1 VRGAAGADAALPAAA
16 AAALGKGESVPKIT
30 YRNLSGYK
38 YALMEPYV
46 YETEFSLPKAI
57 AETHGWVKLNAS
69 GRLSLKQGYA
79 WDGPSGP
86 TLDTK
91 DFMRGSLVH
100 DALYQLMRLKLLSG
114 RLRKRADVLLWMI
127 CLEDGMPKARA
138 NYVYHAV
145 RAFGA
150 SAARP
155 PRKPKKVRITAP

>member
-1 VRGAAGADAALPAAA
+1 M
-16 AAALGKGESVPKIT
+16 PKIT
-30 YRNLSGYK
+30 YRSLSGYK
-38 YALMEPYV
+38 YALLEPYV
-46 YETEFSLPKAI
+46 YETEFAVPAAVASP
-57 AETHGWVKLNAS
+57 HGWVKLNVT
-69 GRLSLKQGYA
+69 GRLTLKQGYA

-100 DALYQLMRLKLLSG
+100 DALYQLMRQKRLPR

-127 CLEDGMPKARA
+127 CLEDGMAKARA

-155 PRKPKKVRITAP
+155 PRQPKKIRITAP